1 MDDDIVKIIKDT
13 LEIIKILNEQKKD
26 YINSLLK
33 VCIALIISFT
43 VIICCVYALYFT
55 MWGGDNVW
63 EWLQKIICAK
73 GEKSEKNKKDKK
85 GGDK

>member
-1 MDDDIVKIIKDT
+1 MDDDVVKILKDT

-33 VCIALIISFT
+33 VCICLIISFT
-43 VIICCVYALYFT
+43 VIICFFHALYFT

-63 EWLQKIICAK
+63 EWLQKILFPK
-73 GEKSEKNKKDKK
+73 GKKNKKDKK
-85 GGDK
+85 KGWDK